1 MKLARVR
8 TPVVAR
14 LNLYNSLY
22 LFQKS
27 SSMDLMKLTL
37 RRDSYHKAAAVRT
50 GNNVAGMRRDAFL
63 AQCNLNYVQYVFGWL
78 HLHSLVQSSHIWLQ
92 FVIVRLRVAWATPES
107 IPCPRWNMCEMGQR
121 KQSLKAIGI
130 ASLLHPPY

>member
-63 AQCNLNYVQYVFGWL
+63 AQCNLNYVQYVFGCSICSCCCRL
-78 HLHSLVQSSHIWLQ
+78 IKNFLLLNPQLLPSH
-92 FVIVRLRVAWATPES
+92 VRVLGFT
-107 IPCPRWNMCEMGQR
+107 
-121 KQSLKAIGI
+121 
-130 ASLLHPPY
+130 